1 MASRPSV
8 ITRSRLSNIWLTW
21 RKTISLHI
29 GNDIVDLSDP
39 HNMGKSKNVRFVNR
53 VFTFSEQRQIVD
65 SPDPDTSLWT
75 IWAGKETAYKIISK
89 RYAVSSSPRLYEVRL
104 SRTDRPE
111 RPDSCFSEG
120 KALSG
125 LVDTPHGTCYIQV
138 IITGDY
144 IHCIGN
150 SVSSEA
156 MASVLWREDRIDPFS
171 GDSPDFESMAVRKA
185 LKKHLSASCNK
196 STEDIEIRRTKGPRG
211 LGPPFAYINGRRA
224 EIDISLSHDGR
235 FAAYAFVEKPDFTA

>member
-1 MASRPSV
+1 
-8 ITRSRLSNIWLTW
+8 
-21 RKTISLHI
+21 
-29 GNDIVDLSDP
+29 
-39 HNMGKSKNVRFVNR
+39 MGKGRNTRFINR
-53 VFTFSEQRQIVD
+53 VFTPNEQRQIFN
-65 SPDPDTSLWT
+65 SPHPDATLWAL
-75 IWAGKETAYKIISK
+75 WAGKETAYKIISK
-89 RYAVSSSPRLYEVRL
+89 RNSVSSSPRLYEARL
-104 SRTDRPE
+104 SRTERPE

-156 MASVLWREDRIDPFS
+156 MDSVIWRVDRIDPFS
-171 GDSPDFESMAVRKA
+171 GDAPDFESMAVRKA

-196 STEDIEIRRTKGPRG
+196 STEDIEIRRAKGPRG
-211 LGPPFAYINGRRA
+211 LGPPFVYINGRQSD
-224 EIDISLSHDGR
+224 IDISLSHDGR
-235 FAAYAFVEKPDFTA
+235 FAAYAFVEKSAFTA